1 MMEHED
7 YDSPKL
13 ITAQVAKVVYEN
25 DKTCGEGCNDA
36 GICRKQICYCDKY
49 HSGEKCEKDLAHP
62 GVKSPIGFVFYGVAL
77 LLGLVTGGFV
87 AKIYNDNG
95 KHLFL

>member
-36 GICRKQICYCDKY
+36 GICRK
-49 HSGEKCEKDLAHP
+49 
-62 GVKSPIGFVFYGVAL
+62 
-77 LLGLVTGGFV
+77 
-87 AKIYNDNG
+87 
-95 KHLFL
+95 